1 MAKKLS
7 VHTIANEIHFEKGSN
22 MELNKKTVDNLLRL
36 DDRALQQKVKDIAV
50 ATGVDARKAENATK
64 DVRKIRRKLENITDA
79 DIRRAIDA
87 LGEENV
93 NEIMRQLRK

>member
-1 MAKKLS
+1 
-7 VHTIANEIHFEKGSN
+7 

-50 ATGVDARKAENATK
+50 ATGVDARKADNATK